1 MRGRVLGLGLLVTL
15 AVFCFVSVS
24 WGQGTDKT
32 ERVLFNAKVFTG
44 VPEHPYAEAV
54 AIRGDKI
61 VAVGSL
67 AEVLS
72 AIGKNA
78 EGIDLHGNFLL
89 PGLIDSHVHPI
100 YGGLSLTG
108 ADVGDQVAS
117 MDELVSFA
125 AAAKKSGKGM
135 RGDVLYVS
143 GMPLPFWS
151 KTDELNAHFNSG
163 DYATVPVFLAGSD
176 GHTGWANRALLR
188 RAGVTKDFLSHL
200 SPEERAYYGVDPAGE
215 PNGFAVDA
223 GREKIDAVIPEP
235 SQAQYLEGGRAAIH
249 YLHSLGIT
257 SWLDAL
263 AGCTPS
269 ESLLGL
275 CGKTSSH
282 DQPVLTTYRD
292 LAQRGEL
299 TAHVVALP
307 VVNPRSDPAKEL
319 EEVQKIRR
327 EYANIPNLSLPGIKV
342 FADGVLEYPSQTAA
356 MTKPYKNT
364 GKFGDLLFDPARFA
378 ELAIAADKR
387 GLIVHV
393 HALGDRAVKETLNG
407 IEAARKANGNSGL
420 PHTLTHLQ
428 IVDPEDFP
436 RFRQLGVIAAFQLL
450 WASAEP
456 DTIELIKPYLDP
468 DLYRWQ
474 YPARSILDAGA
485 TISGAS
491 DWFVSSPN
499 VFWAIYQAE
508 TRKGVEGVLDA
519 AQRMPRE
526 AMLFAYT
533 RNSARA
539 LNQQDKIGSLAPG
552 MQADLVLV
560 DRDIL
565 TVAPEELKD
574 TKVLWTMFGGVTVYR
589 AQP

>member
-1 MRGRVLGLGLLVTL
+1 MRGRGRGCGFLVTL
-15 AVFCFVSVS
+15 ALFCFVSFS
-24 WGQGTDKT
+24 WGQGEDKA

-44 VPEHPYAEAV
+44 VPDHPYAEAV

-72 AIGKNA
+72 AIGTNA

-100 YGGLSLTG
+100 DGGLSLTG
-108 ADVGDQVAS
+108 ADVGDQLGS

-125 AAAKKSGKGM
+125 ADARKSGKGM
-135 RGDVLYVS
+135 RGDVLYIS

-151 KTDELNAHFNSG
+151 KTNELNARFNSG
-163 DYATVPVFLAGSD
+163 DYATLPVFLAGSD
-176 GHTGWANRALLR
+176 GHTGWGNRTLLR
-188 RAGVTKDFLSHL
+188 RAGITKEFLSGL
-200 SPEERAYYGVDPAGE
+200 SAAERAYYGMDPTGD

-223 GREKIDAVIPEP
+223 GLGKIEAVLPEP
-235 SQAQYLEGGRAAIH
+235 LPQQLLAGGRAAIH

-257 SWLDAL
+257 AWLDAMVDR
-263 AGCTPS
+263 PI
-269 ESLLGL
+269 LL
-275 CGKTSSH
+275 
-282 DQPVLTTYRD
+282 TYQD
-292 LAQRGEL
+292 LARRGEL
-299 TAHVVALP
+299 TAHVAAFP
-307 VVNPRSDPAKEL
+307 VVNPRNDPTKEL
-319 EEVQKIRR
+319 EAVQKLRQ
-327 EYANIPNLSLPGIKV
+327 EFANITNLTIPGIKV
-342 FADGVLEYPSQTAA
+342 FADGVLEYPSQTASL
-356 MTKPYKNT
+356 TKPYRNT
-364 GKFGDLLFDPARFA
+364 GKPGDLLFDPARFA
-378 ELAIAADKR
+378 ELATAADKQ

-393 HALGDRAVKETLNG
+393 HALGDRAVKESLNG

-420 PHTLTHLQ
+420 PHTLTHIQLA
-428 IVDPEDFP
+428 DPEDFP
-436 RFRQLGVIAAFQLL
+436 RFRQLGVIAALQLL

-456 DTIELIKPYLDP
+456 DTIELIKPYIEP
-468 DLYRWQ
+468 ELYRWQ
-474 YPARSILDAGA
+474 YPARSLLDAGA
-485 TISGAS
+485 IVSGAS

-526 AMLFAYT
+526 AMLYAYT

-539 LNQQDKIGSLAPG
+539 LNQQDKIGSLVPG

-560 DRDIL
+560 DRDLL

-574 TKVLWTMFGGVTVYR
+574 TRVLWTMFGGITVYR